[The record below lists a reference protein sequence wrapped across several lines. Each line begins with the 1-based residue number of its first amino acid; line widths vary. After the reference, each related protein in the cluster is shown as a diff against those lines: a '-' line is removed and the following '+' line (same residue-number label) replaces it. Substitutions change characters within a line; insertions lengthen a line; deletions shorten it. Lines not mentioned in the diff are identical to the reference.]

1 MSNKKKCAVEVTRA
15 EDFPLWY
22 QEVVKLADFAEHSG
36 VRGCMVIKPRGYA
49 IWERIQKVMDG
60 KFKERGVENAYFPLF
75 IPLEYLER
83 EAEHVEGFAKECAVV
98 THTRLEAD
106 ENGKLKPAGELEEP
120 LIVRPTSE
128 TIIGETFSKWVQSYR
143 DLPLMVNQWC
153 NIVRWEMRTRLFLR
167 TAEILWQEGHTAH
180 ATAEEAQAEALE
192 GQRVYADVIENY
204 LAIPVIRG
212 EKSEGERFPGAEN
225 TYTLEAMM
233 QDGKALQ
240 MCTSHYMGQNF
251 AKACNI
257 KFLNKEGKE
266 EYAYT
271 TSWGST
277 TRLIGAMIM
286 THGDDNGMVI
296 PPRIAAKHVAL
307 IPFLTN
313 PEKNEEILSFCK
325 DLKKRLGDIVY
336 YDNKIGVDIID
347 DDRRAGEKSWDA
359 IKKGYPIRI
368 EIGARDIES
377 GKMPLSVRT
386 KEKSEKEFLS
396 ADEICDKLTS
406 ILEEMHDTLFKRA
419 ELHREEN
426 TINVKSMTDF
436 SEIVKSDEFPSKFLR
451 VMYGGDKLLEE
462 KIQKDYGVTIRC
474 IPKEQPNAPESCLFK
489 GARAPQ
495 LAIFAK
501 SY

>member
-1 MSNKKKCAVEVTRA
+1 MNQKKKCAVDVTRK

-22 QEVVKLADFAEHSG
+22 QEVIKLGDLAEHSG

-49 IWERIQKVMDG
+49 IWERIQQTMD
-60 KFKERGVENAYFPLF
+60 KAFKKRGVQNAYFPLF

-83 EAEHVEGFAKECAVV
+83 EAAHVDGFAKECAVV
-98 THTRLEAD
+98 THTRLTQD
-106 ENGKLKPAGELEEP
+106 ENGKLVPDGKLEEP

-128 TIIGETFSKWVQSYR
+128 TIIGESFAKWVQSYR
-143 DLPLMVNQWC
+143 DLPLRINQWC
-153 NIVRWEMRTRLFLR
+153 NIVRWEMRPRLFLR

-180 ATAEEAQAEALE
+180 ATAEEAQEEALE
-192 GQRVYADVIENY
+192 GQKVYAHIIENY
-204 LAIPVIRG
+204 LAIPLIKG

-225 TYTLEAMM
+225 TYTIEAMM

-240 MCTSHYMGQNF
+240 MATSHYMGQNF

-257 KFLNKEGKE
+257 KFLNKDGKE

-286 THGDDNGMVI
+286 THADDNGVVI

-307 IPFLTN
+307 IPILTN
-313 PEKNEEILSFCK
+313 PDLNEKVLDYCNTIKEQLEQIT
-325 DLKKRLGDIVY
+325 Y
-336 YDNKIGVDIID
+336 YDNEISVDILD
-347 DDRRAGEKSWDA
+347 DDKRAGEKSWDA

-368 EIGARDIES
+368 EVGARDIES

-386 KEKSEKEFLS
+386 KEKSDKEFLS
-396 ADEICDKLTS
+396 LEEIVSKLPE
-406 ILEEMHDTLFKRA
+406 ILEDIHETLFKKA
-419 ELHREEN
+419 CLHREEN
-426 TINVKSMTDF
+426 TLTVKSMDDF
-436 SEIVKSDEFPSKFLR
+436 SEIVKSEDFPSKFLK
-451 VMYGGDKLLEE
+451 VSYGGDKLLEE

-474 IPKEQPNAPESCLFK
+474 IPQTQPKDHESCLFK
-489 GARAPQ
+489 GARKPK